1 MSNFDLQLLLDGDR
15 RALAKAIT
23 LVESKLD
30 THRQQAQGILEQV
43 LPHSGNSIRIGITG
57 VPGVGKST
65 FIEAFGLYLIEQGKR
80 VAVLAVDPSSPIA
93 GGSILGDKTRMEEL
107 SRREEAFIRPSPA
120 EGALGGVAQKT
131 RESMLLCEAAGY
143 DVILVETVGVGQS
156 EYQVAGMVDF
166 FMVLMLPGGGD
177 ELQGIKKGIMEL
189 ADALVINK
197 ADGDSE
203 KLATLT
209 QRQYTSAMNLLRH
222 TSFWTPRVMTC
233 SALKTINV
241 DAVWGM
247 VVDYYFQAMEKQ
259 AFQVKRAQ
267 QNRDWMHQ
275 LVNEMLLLTL
285 SQNPQV
291 KGMLLDS
298 KSAVQNVV
306 LHAGMQY
313 GASIDAVDP
322 NGGDLTYQW
331 EVKRESEATQQG
343 GDLEDLPDAILGR
356 VDILDNGKIALM
368 APNDPGAYRLFARVY
383 GASGLAGHANI
394 PFLVESMQQ

>member
-1 MSNFDLQLLLDGDR
+1 MHTFDLDHLLSGNR

-23 LVESKLD
+23 LVESKLAS
-30 THRQQAQGILEQV
+30 HRQQAQEILEQV

-107 SRREEAFIRPSPA
+107 SRREEAYIRPSPS
-120 EGALGGVAQKT
+120 EGTLGGVAQKT
-131 RESMLLCEAAGY
+131 RETMLLCEAAGY

-203 KLATLT
+203 RLASLAR
-209 QRQYTSAMNLLRH
+209 QQYTSAMNLLRH

-233 SALKTINV
+233 SALKNINI
-241 DAVWGM
+241 DSVWGM
-247 VVDYYFQAMEKQ
+247 IVDYYFMAIDKN
-259 AFQVKRAQ
+259 AFHDKRSQ

-275 LVNEMLLLTL
+275 LVNEMLMLKL
-285 SQNPQV
+285 SQN
-291 KGMLLDS
+291 S
-298 KSAVQNVV
+298 
-306 LHAGMQY
+306 
-313 GASIDAVDP
+313 
-322 NGGDLTYQW
+322 
-331 EVKRESEATQQG
+331 EVKRMLPALEQG
-343 GDLEDLPDAILGR
+343 VEDQEITA
-356 VDILDNGKIALM
+356 
-368 APNDPGAYRLFARVY
+368 FAAARRIINQ
-383 GASGLAGHANI
+383 L
-394 PFLVESMQQ
+394 